1 MASKFRDI
9 LQGFENWPLIVQF
22 LVSFIFKFCRYCSA
36 SGPKGVQFFLDLN
49 KNGVTTSRMW
59 YKAVTE
65 MQMEANLLFL
75 QMMGN
80 SLLCRTGRCVATACC
95 SGFLSVEMF
104 NLPPHCGSFCLLQKD
119 YISSRQIRMLSF
131 LISTRTYLAA
141 SIYELHPET
150 GHIHNILLHL
160 YTYRV
165 TLWSL
170 LLTIKSLKTHKYR
183 VHCHRPGLL
192 KSTNSSTIISSRLL
206 IQEFICVLKNC
217 ISQVN

>member
-1 MASKFRDI
+1 MQNWEVRSDSMLFRI
-9 LQGFENWPLIVQF
+9 LVCGDVQF
-22 LVSFIFKFCRYCSA
+22 APTLWLLLPTVERLHIF
-36 SGPKGVQFFLDLN
+36 
-49 KNGVTTSRMW
+49 
-59 YKAVTE
+59 
-65 MQMEANLLFL
+65 
-75 QMMGN
+75 
-80 SLLCRTGRCVATACC
+80 SL
-95 SGFLSVEMF
+95 
-104 NLPPHCGSFCLLQKD
+104 
-119 YISSRQIRMLSF
+119 QIRMLSF

-206 IQEFICVLKNC
+206 I
-217 ISQVN
+217 